1 MVRLLVTR
9 NVSSSSAGGSSC
21 SAGRLTRIVL
31 FQETVG
37 GDAEASSAAREAV
50 AHKDAVFTAIHRALM
65 RSLLD
70 LAETEGRTKI
80 ANMVR
85 DIMKSLDEEGLRFVS
100 AKGS

>member
-1 MVRLLVTR
+1 ML
-9 NVSSSSAGGSSC
+9 SATPERGS
-21 SAGRLTRIVL
+21 I
-31 FQETVG
+31 
-37 GDAEASSAAREAV
+37 
-50 AHKDAVFTAIHRALM
+50 HKDAVFTAIHRALM